1 MVVLV
6 VVVVLKLR
14 FTRGIMRPSTLQVL
28 GTSILNRAVR
38 YNKYIHLYF
47 ITENRERDVTF
58 ESVALQSGLLSR
70 HSSWLTRRSVQTLMM
85 SSMYTSEFKDVAA
98 GTLPA
103 VVHPGGMVMP
113 CRSRLGASFKLS
125 RSCG

>member
-1 MVVLV
+1 MKIVGSLE
-6 VVVVLKLR
+6 LKHNTTGYHGH
-14 FTRGIMRPSTLQVL
+14 F
-28 GTSILNRAVR
+28 
-38 YNKYIHLYF
+38 
-47 ITENRERDVTF
+47 
-58 ESVALQSGLLSR
+58 
-70 HSSWLTRRSVQTLMM
+70 
-85 SSMYTSEFKDVAA
+85 MYTSEFKDVAA